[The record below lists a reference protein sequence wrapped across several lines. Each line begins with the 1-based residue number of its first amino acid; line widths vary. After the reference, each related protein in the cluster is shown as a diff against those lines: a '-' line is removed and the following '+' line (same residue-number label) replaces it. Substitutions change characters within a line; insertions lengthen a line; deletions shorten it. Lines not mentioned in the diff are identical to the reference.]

1 MSLPVPLTVAVN
13 GKAVTREA
21 VGLSF
26 RKDAIGGVQSISL
39 RLSRPLDRY
48 DPDLRPWKIVTIY
61 DARSAEIVAEGRI
74 AELGRS
80 ASSSDGQVFEVNCFG
95 PAQHAWD
102 KTVPLIYVD
111 QSLTDGWRQVERIQ
125 KGGTWSQS
133 SMPDNTAD
141 SAAEAQVFQFPEG
154 STVATNDELTARY
167 ERLREAGQKVARVSA
182 TWDAGSTDANYR
194 AKMFV
199 RTNGAGGTAV
209 FNATFNTAGGTTSG
223 VVVTDWANDGK
234 NTVDTKIVFTGAT
247 GKPANDNKWAAF
259 SDIVI
264 RGMLLNADGTDRT
277 SYGFNYVIAHDI
289 VNDLLGRLLDQ
300 YDGAT
305 ATVDTSGT
313 YQIDSL
319 VYPDG
324 VAAGDVLADLMA
336 LEPAFRWTVGPGG
349 AFSWELW
356 PTTVRYEVS
365 LEDGGSFPVT
375 GQEQF
380 NQVEVRW
387 RDKRG
392 RTRTNLRTAAC
403 PDLDAEG
410 LTRTAHIDLGD
421 EVASSNNADRI
432 GDNFLARHRTAINA
446 GTLNVSR
453 PIRDLETGRMVR
465 PHEIEPGELIR
476 VRGVES
482 YPDAL
487 NASSNDGLT
496 VFRVWSVTYN
506 SDSDTATLELDSYS
520 RETAYR
526 LGLLARTK
534 RGRKR

>member
-1 MSLPVPLTVAVN
+1 
-13 GKAVTREA
+13 
-21 VGLSF
+21 
-26 RKDAIGGVQSISL
+26 
-39 RLSRPLDRY
+39 
-48 DPDLRPWKIVTIY
+48 
-61 DARSAEIVAEGRI
+61 
-74 AELGRS
+74 
-80 ASSSDGQVFEVNCFG
+80 
-95 PAQHAWD
+95 
-102 KTVPLIYVD
+102 
-111 QSLTDGWRQVERIQ
+111 
-125 KGGTWSQS
+125 
-133 SMPDNTAD
+133 
-141 SAAEAQVFQFPEG
+141 
-154 STVATNDELTARY
+154 
-167 ERLREAGQKVARVSA
+167 
-182 TWDAGSTDANYR
+182 
-194 AKMFV
+194 
-199 RTNGAGGTAV
+199 
-209 FNATFNTAGGTTSG
+209 
-223 VVVTDWANDGK
+223 
-234 NTVDTKIVFTGAT
+234 
-247 GKPANDNKWAAF
+247 
-259 SDIVI
+259 
-264 RGMLLNADGTDRT
+264 MLLNADGTDRT

-300 YDGAT
+300 YEGAT
-305 ATVDTSGT
+305 AAVDTSGT
-313 YQIDSL
+313 HQIDTL
-319 VYPDG
+319 RYPDG
-324 VAAGDVLADLMA
+324 VTPGDVLADLMA

-356 PTTVRYEVS
+356 PTTVRYEVT

-421 EVASSNNADRI
+421 EVASSNNANRI
-432 GDNFLARHRTAINA
+432 GDNFLARHKTAINA

-453 PIRDLETGRMVR
+453 PIRDLSTGRMVR
-465 PHEIEPGELIR
+465 PHEIEPGELVR

-496 VFRVWSVTYN
+496 VFRIWSSTYN
-506 SDSDTATLELDSYS
+506 SDSDTAALELDSYS

-526 LGLLARTK
+526 LGLLARK